1 MKALKFFGTCL
12 LSAPLL
18 MCLAG
23 CAPPL
28 AHACHY
34 RQQSYVGKLLEI
46 SDSGYLFRLYGAGTD
61 LPDLLR
67 LSHEAVLKAA
77 PHWQA
82 LENHQ
87 YRLSFSLLEQG
98 SCAAYRLEAI
108 SPPRLMQASGSRP

>member
-12 LSAPLL
+12 LAAPLL
-18 MCLAG
+18 LSAG
-23 CAPPL
+23 CAPML

-46 SDSGYLFRLYGAGTD
+46 SDSGYLFRLYGAGTE
-61 LPDLLR
+61 LPDPLR
-67 LSHEAVLKAA
+67 LSHEVVFKAA
-77 PHWQA
+77 PQWQA
-82 LENHQ
+82 VENRQ

-108 SPPRLMQASGSRP
+108 SPPRLMQDGGSGP